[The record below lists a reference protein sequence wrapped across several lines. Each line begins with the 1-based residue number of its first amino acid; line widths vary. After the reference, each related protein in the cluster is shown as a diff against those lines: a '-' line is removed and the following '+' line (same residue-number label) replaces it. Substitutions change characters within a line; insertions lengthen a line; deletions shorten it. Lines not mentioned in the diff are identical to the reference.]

1 MKGTEYGLVET
12 LSPKEIEV
20 LGYVVDGLSNAEIS
34 KKLYI
39 SIGTVKTHIN
49 TLFRKLDVETRV
61 QAVRRAKE
69 LNLIKE

>member
-1 MKGTEYGLVET
+1 VKGTEYGLVET